1 MGKGASDM
9 ADVADRA
16 KQQQDHEQSFIGS
29 LFTLPFRFAAVM
41 FLSLGG
47 AIIVEWICMYF
58 FWPEAGWQHARA
70 MLDHELSWLSKG
82 FLQSVVV

>member
-1 MGKGASDM
+1 M

-16 KQQQDHEQSFIGS
+16 KQQQDQEQTLIGS

-47 AIIVEWICMYF
+47 S
-58 FWPEAGWQHARA
+58 H
-70 MLDHELSWLSKG
+70 
-82 FLQSVVV
+82 

>member
-1 MGKGASDM
+1 M

-16 KQQQDHEQSFIGS
+16 KQQQDQEQTFIGS

-58 FWPEAGWQHARA
+58 FWPEAGWHHAHA
-70 MLDHELSWLSKG
+70 MLD
-82 FLQSVVV
+82 

>member
-1 MGKGASDM
+1 DM

-16 KQQQDHEQSFIGS
+16 KQQQDQEQTLIGS

-58 FWPEAGWQHARA
+58 FWPEA
-70 MLDHELSWLSKG
+70 
-82 FLQSVVV
+82 